1 MFGLIN
7 SQIGTSLSISSFAIF
22 LLAAV
27 ASVTDVARGRI
38 YNWLTLPLTLAALIF
53 ATVTQSFAHAYQYG
67 RPDALGFDDP
77 GGPKNHP
84 RIPENG
90 VVRLFINPD
99 IK

>member
-1 MFGLIN
+1 MAKNELAKNESGQATTEYILLLFIVVSAYMAIAAFLNQYGLAQKMSTPI
-7 SQIGTSLSISSFAIF
+7 
-22 LLAAV
+22 
-27 ASVTDVARGRI
+27 
-38 YNWLTLPLTLAALIF
+38 
-53 ATVTQSFAHAYQYG
+53 TQSFAKAYQYG